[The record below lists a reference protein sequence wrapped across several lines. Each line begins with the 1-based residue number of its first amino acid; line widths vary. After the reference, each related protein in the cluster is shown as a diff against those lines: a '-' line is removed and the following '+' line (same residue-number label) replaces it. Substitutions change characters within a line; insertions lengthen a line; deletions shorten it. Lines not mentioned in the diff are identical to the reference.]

1 MTIYQLSNDELVS
14 VETTSFEVEQLK
26 ERQDIQR
33 LLRTNIAA
41 ISEETLVIAEE
52 YGHFVDSNRR
62 IDLLGIDKNA
72 NLVVIE
78 LKRDDDGGHM
88 ELQAIRYAAMVA
100 NLTWEQAVSAY
111 GDFLTQT
118 EQDLDAQ
125 SSLLDFLGWDSPQED
140 DFGKEVRIVLAAR
153 NFSKEITTSVLWLND
168 MGLDITCVRLNP
180 LRLGERL
187 LLNVEQIIPLPEAL
201 DYQIEVRHKKREE
214 RAARSGSKDR
224 SVLSLFVGGELFE
237 KDFKKSDV
245 GLFTVLALAQ
255 NNLIDED
262 AFQFLRHNKT
272 CSFQLLKKR
281 EEIKATEDKYKKY
294 RTHLEPEFTYQG
306 QEYYVARNWG
316 LPNTKRFMEE
326 IQNRFSSLRF
336 EWGVGCL

>member
-1 MTIYQLSNDELVS
+1 MAIYELANDTLVR
-14 VETTSFEVEQLK
+14 VEATSFEVERLK

-33 LLRTNIAA
+33 LLRTNIGA
-41 ISEETLVIAEE
+41 IIEDTLVISDE

-62 IDLLGIDKNA
+62 IDLLGIDKSA

-111 GDFLTQT
+111 SDFLTQT

-125 SSLLDFLGWDSPQED
+125 SSLLDFLGWDEPRED
-140 DFGKEVRIVLAAR
+140 DFGKETRIVLAAR

-168 MGLDITCVRLNP
+168 MGLDVTCIRLNP
-180 LRLGERL
+180 HRLGERL

-214 RAARSGSKDR
+214 RAARSSGSKDR
-224 SVLSLFVGGELFE
+224 SVLSLFVNGALFE
-237 KDFKKSDV
+237 KDFKKSDI
-245 GLFTVLALAQ
+245 GLHTVLALAK
-255 NNLIDED
+255 NNLIDEE

-272 CSFQLLKKR
+272 CSFQLLKKHD
-281 EEIKATEDKYKKY
+281 EIKGTEDKYKKY
-294 RTHLEPEFTYQG
+294 RTHLEPEFVYKG
-306 QEYYVARNWG
+306 QSFYVARNWG
-316 LPNTKRFMEE
+316 LPNATRFIEEVQTK
-326 IQNRFSSLRF
+326 FSDLSF
-336 EWGVGCL
+336 EWCG

>member
-1 MTIYQLSNDELVS
+1 MAIYELANDALIRIES
-14 VETTSFEVEQLK
+14 TSFEVERLREK
-26 ERQDIQR
+26 QDIQR
-33 LLRTNIAA
+33 LLRANIGA
-41 ISEETLVIAEE
+41 ILEDSLVIAEE

-62 IDLLGIDKNA
+62 IDLLAVDKNA

-111 GDFLTQT
+111 KDFLTQT

-125 SSLLDFLGWDSPQED
+125 SSLLDFLGWDTPQED
-140 DFGKEVRIVLAAR
+140 DFGKETRIVLAAR

-168 MGLDITCVRLNP
+168 MGLDVTCIRLNP
-180 LRLGERL
+180 HRLGERL
-187 LLNVEQIIPLPEAL
+187 LLNIEQIIPLPEAL

-224 SVLSLFVGGELFE
+224 SVLSLFVSGELFE
-237 KDFKKSDV
+237 KDFKKSDI
-245 GLFTVLALAQ
+245 GLHTVLALAK
-255 NNLIDED
+255 NELIDEE

-272 CSFQLLKKR
+272 CSFQLLKKHD
-281 EEIKATEDKYKKY
+281 EIKGTEDKYKKY
-294 RTHLEPEFTYQG
+294 RTHLEPEFFYQEQG
-306 QEYYVARNWG
+306 FYVARNWG
-316 LPNTKRFMEE
+316 LPNTTRFIEE
-326 IQNRFSSLRF
+326 IQAKFPVLSF
-336 EWGVGCL
+336 EWGG

>member
-1 MTIYQLSNDELVS
+1 MAIYELANDTLIR
-14 VETTSFEVEQLK
+14 VESTSFEVERLR

-33 LLRTNIAA
+33 LLRANIGT
-41 ISEETLVIAEE
+41 ILEDSLVIAEE

-62 IDLLGIDKNA
+62 IDLLAVDKNA
-72 NLVVIE
+72 SLVVIE

-111 GDFLTQT
+111 ADFLTQT

-125 SSLLDFLGWDSPQED
+125 SSLLDFLGWDAPQED
-140 DFGKEVRIVLAAR
+140 DFGKETRIVLAAR

-168 MGLDITCVRLNP
+168 MGLDVTCIRLNP
-180 LRLGERL
+180 HRLGDRL

-224 SVLSLFVGGELFE
+224 SVLSLFVNGELFE
-237 KDFKKSDV
+237 KDFKKSDI
-245 GLFTVLALAQ
+245 GLHTVLALAK
-255 NNLIDED
+255 NELIDEE

-272 CSFQLLKKR
+272 CSFQLLKKHD
-281 EEIKATEDKYKKY
+281 EIKGTEDKYKKY
-294 RTHLEPEFTYQG
+294 RTHLEPEFFYQEQG
-306 QEYYVARNWG
+306 FYVARNWG
-316 LPNTKRFMEE
+316 LPNTTRFIEE
-326 IQNRFSSLRF
+326 IQTKFPALSF
-336 EWGVGCL
+336 EWCG

>member
-1 MTIYQLSNDELVS
+1 MAIYELANDTLIR
-14 VETTSFEVEQLK
+14 VESTSFEVERLR

-33 LLRTNIAA
+33 LLRTNIGA
-41 ISEETLVIAEE
+41 ILEDSLVITEE

-62 IDLLGIDKNA
+62 IDLLAVDKNA

-111 GDFLTQT
+111 ADFLTQT

-125 SSLLDFLGWDSPQED
+125 SSLLDFLGWDTPQED
-140 DFGKEVRIVLAAR
+140 DFGKETRIVLAAR

-168 MGLDITCVRLNP
+168 MGLDVTCIRLNP
-180 LRLGERL
+180 HRLGERL
-187 LLNVEQIIPLPEAL
+187 LLNIEQIIPLPEAL

-224 SVLSLFVGGELFE
+224 SVLSLFVNGELFE

-245 GLFTVLALAQ
+245 GLHTVLALAK
-255 NNLIDED
+255 NELIDEK

-272 CSFQLLKKR
+272 CSFQLLKKYD
-281 EEIKATEDKYKKY
+281 EIKGTEDKYKKY
-294 RTHLEPEFTYQG
+294 RTHLEPEFFYQEQG
-306 QEYYVARNWG
+306 FYVARNWG
-316 LPNTKRFMEE
+316 LPNTTRFIEE
-326 IQNRFSSLRF
+326 IQTEFPALRF
-336 EWGVGCL
+336 EWCG

>member
-1 MTIYQLSNDELVS
+1 MAIYEMANDTLIRIES
-14 VETTSFEVEQLK
+14 TSFEAERLK

-33 LLRTNIAA
+33 LLKANISV
-41 ISEETLVIAEE
+41 IIEDTLVIAEE

-62 IDLLGIDKNA
+62 IDLLGIDTNA

-100 NLTWEQAVSAY
+100 NLTWDQAVSAY
-111 GDFLTQT
+111 ADFLTQT

-125 SSLLDFLGWDSPQED
+125 SLMLEFLGWDAPQED
-140 DFGKEVRIVLAAR
+140 DFGKETRIVLAAR

-168 MGLDITCVRLNP
+168 MGLDVTCIRLNP
-180 LRLGERL
+180 HRLDDRL

-201 DYQIEVRHKKREE
+201 DYQVEVRHKKREE

-224 SVLSLFVGGELFE
+224 SVLSLFVDNEPFE
-237 KDFKKSDV
+237 RDFKKSDV

-262 AFQFLRHNKT
+262 AFKFLRNNKT

-281 EEIKATEDKYKKY
+281 EEIKGTEDKYKKY
-294 RTHLEPEFTYQG
+294 RTHLKPEFTYQG
-306 QEYYVARNWG
+306 KEYYVARNWG
-316 LPNTKRFMEE
+316 LPNTKRFIEE
-326 IQNRFSSLRF
+326 IQCSFPQLRF
-336 EWGVGCL
+336 DWKD